1 MESPSLLLTL
11 PYFINPEENAI
22 KAIHM
27 TYHSVT
33 VRSKSLEI
41 VVQKL
46 DTIQLPTYGMPTRA
60 KNNKSLETS
69 RNGRKYNFENSME

>member
-1 MESPSLLLTL
+1 
-11 PYFINPEENAI
+11 
-22 KAIHM
+22 M

-46 DTIQLPTYGMPTRA
+46 DTIQLPTYGMPTRT
-60 KNNKSLETS
+60 KNNNSLETS